1 MALKILLV
9 ITHNGQSIDDQV
21 HNAVTA
27 CLQLDAHYHAMI
39 LGHDCQSVV
48 DEAIKMKGLQKLFF
62 VEHAS
67 LAFGLA
73 EPSAESISQFMSDY
87 DYILFPSNTT
97 SKNILPRLAALCDIS
112 PITDVCEIV
121 DKDKRIFKRPI
132 YAGNIIET
140 VQSEQDTNILSI
152 RSASFI
158 KTPISSEADVVV
170 DQVSPE
176 LSSLQSKHLGSE
188 ITKLDRPDLVGA
200 KVVVSGGRGLG
211 SIESFKLIYDF
222 ADCLDAAVGASRAA
236 VDAGF
241 VSNDYQVGQTG
252 KIIAPDVYFAIG
264 ISGAIQHM
272 AGMKDSRIIIAIN
285 KDADA
290 PIFKSCDYGLVAD
303 LFDVVPKLVKH
314 LKK

>member
-27 CLQLDAHYHAMI
+27 CLQLDVNYHAMV
-39 LGHDCQSVV
+39 LGHDCQSVI
-48 DEAIKMKGLQKLFF
+48 DEARKMKGLQKLFF
-62 VEHAS
+62 LEHVS
-67 LAFGLA
+67 LEFGLA
-73 EPSAESISQFMSDY
+73 EPSAESISQFISDY

-97 SKNILPRLAALCDIS
+97 SKNILPRLAALQNIS

-121 DKDKRIFKRPI
+121 DKDDRIFKRPI

-140 VQSEQDTNILSI
+140 VQSEQDINILSI
-152 RSASFI
+152 RSASFT
-158 KTPISSEADVVV
+158 KTPISSEANV
-170 DQVSPE
+170 DIEHISPD
-176 LSSLQSKHLGSE
+176 LSSIQSKHLGCE

-211 SIESFKLIYDF
+211 SVESFQLIYDF

-252 KIIAPDVYFAIG
+252 KIIAPDVYYAIG